1 MKSLDKKE
9 IVDKDYL
16 IIDNN
21 KVIGFSKEKDSKY
34 LSVEITKEE
43 YQNMFTNNTI
53 NHIEYYYVEGVLIEC
68 DTSTRPLGCKVE
80 FNPIT
85 KLFEEKASLE
95 EQIEHYKNIIIE
107 KTKEHEL
114 LKVSG
119 FTGTQDEINLQT
131 EIEDLKQKYLDL
143 NHELALQIEKR
154 LRKKK

>member
-21 KVIGFSKEKDSKY
+21 KIIGFSKEKDSKY

-68 DTSTRPLGCKVE
+68 DTSTRPRGYKVE
-80 FNPIT
+80 FNPTT

-119 FTGTQDEINLQT
+119 FTGTQEEINLRT
-131 EIEDLKQKYLDL
+131 EIEDLKQTYMDK
-143 NHELALQIEKR
+143 NHELALQIENR
-154 LRKKK
+154 LREV

>member
-1 MKSLDKKE
+1 MKNLDKKE

-68 DTSTRPLGCKVE
+68 DTSTRPRGCKVE

-95 EQIEHYKNIIIE
+95 EQIEYYKNLVIE
-107 KTKEHEL
+107 KTKEHEI
-114 LKVSG
+114 LKISG
-119 FTGTQDEINLQT
+119 FTGTQEELNLQT
-131 EIEDLKQKYLDL
+131 EIEDLKQTYMDK
-143 NHELALQIEKR
+143 NHELALQIENR
-154 LRKKK
+154 LK